1 MKQDKIRDSI
11 ENRFLLLADIIKHP
25 KKYID
30 NEVLTT
36 ALITQGNYCK
46 LKATITTDTLNI
58 ILQPLS
64 LNTLKKWLSDKGPG
78 EDFEHFNKLRIRALQ
93 SINAQPD
100 NSIEHA
106 QAPTNRSR
114 SALENK
120 IKKLES
126 TISELHAAN
135 MILIQALDVNRR
147 DLITISRTNGN
158 GDRQQRIEKSIN
170 RIIKILSLNPAPYDD
185 VSLLT
190 IKPTLKVIEN
200 EKKTR

>member
-78 EDFEHFNKLRIRALQ
+78 EDFEHFNKLRLRALQ

-100 NSIEHA
+100 NSIENA

-114 SALENK
+114 AALEDK
-120 IKKLES
+120 IEKLKS

-147 DLITISRTNGN
+147 DLITISRTSGN

-190 IKPTLKVIEN
+190 IKPTLKVVEN